1 MNPFAVVFAAAQFAA
16 EKHAGQTAKNGQP
29 YINHPIEVAFLLADV
44 GGIESPE
51 VIAASLLHDVIEK
64 CGVTRDELANL
75 FGDTIAN
82 LVLELTDDKGL
93 PEDERRRHQTAAAAN
108 LSPNAKLIR
117 LADKISNLRQLLT
130 VSDSASR
137 EPLKRYADWT
147 SELLP
152 KLAGVSPSLEALLS
166 ETLVAVR
173 EKTKIG

>member
-1 MNPFAVVFAAAQFAA
+1 MNPFAVVFAAARFAA

-82 LVLELTDDKGL
+82 LVLELTDDKSL
-93 PEDERRRHQTAAAAN
+93 PDDERRRQQTAAAAN
-108 LSPNAKLIR
+108 LSHNAKLIR
-117 LADKISNLRQLLT
+117 LADKISNLTMYLQIQAGFDRQ
-130 VSDSASR
+130 
-137 EPLKRYADWT
+137 
-147 SELLP
+147 
-152 KLAGVSPSLEALLS
+152 ALLDYIDFAES
-166 ETLVAVR
+166 VIEQIGNINVPLNNRFQSVLETLRSKLSA
-173 EKTKIG
+173 